1 MIICGLLAADR
12 PHLEYASPVWNPHMH
27 KDVELLQNVEKFALR
42 MVTKRW
48 DTGYHE
54 LLDMAALPS
63 LETRRLQSSLCI
75 LYKIVHNLC
84 YFPSNII
91 TSRPNVSK
99 RTDRQL
105 LLHQPFAHTNAYMY
119 SFVPIWNSLPESVVT
134 APMHLFKNNVLQYL

>member
-1 MIICGLLAADR
+1 
-12 PHLEYASPVWNPHMH
+12 MH

-48 DTGYHE
+48 DTGYQE

-63 LETRRLQSSLCI
+63 LETRRLQSSLCMM
-75 LYKIVHNLC
+75 YKIVHNLC

-91 TSRPNVSK
+91 TPRPNVSK

-105 LLHQPFAHTNAYMY
+105 LLHQPFARTNAFMY
-119 SFVPIWNSLPESVVT
+119 SFVPRTVNIWNSLPEPVDK
-134 APMHLFKNNVLQYL
+134 APMRIFKNNVMQYL

>member
-1 MIICGLLAADR
+1 M
-12 PHLEYASPVWNPHMH
+12 NPHMH

-48 DTGYHE
+48 DTGYQE
-54 LLDMAALPS
+54 ILDMAALPF
-63 LETRRLQSSLCI
+63 LETRRLQSSLCM

-91 TSRPNVSK
+91 TPRPNISR

-105 LLHQPFAHTNAYMY
+105 LLHQPFACTNAYM
-119 SFVPIWNSLPESVVT
+119 SLFVPRTVNIWNSLPEPIVT
-134 APMHLFKNNVLQYL
+134 APMHLFKNNVTQYL